1 MGKSPSQNFN
11 KVIVNNK
18 EFSRIPTYME
28 KKRSL
33 FFICI
38 VYLLFSFVIHACTLF
53 FRYKNDLLFGIV
65 V

>member
-1 MGKSPSQNFN
+1 MGKSPSQNLN
-11 KVIVNNK
+11 EVIVNNK
-18 EFSRIPTYME
+18 ELSRIPKW
-28 KKRSL
+28 KKRFNF

-38 VYLLFSFVIHACTLF
+38 IYLLFSFVIHAYTLF

>member
-28 KKRSL
+28 KNEFYFL
-33 FFICI
+33 FVSFICCFH
-38 VYLLFSFVIHACTLF
+38 L
-53 FRYKNDLLFGIV
+53 
-65 V
+65 